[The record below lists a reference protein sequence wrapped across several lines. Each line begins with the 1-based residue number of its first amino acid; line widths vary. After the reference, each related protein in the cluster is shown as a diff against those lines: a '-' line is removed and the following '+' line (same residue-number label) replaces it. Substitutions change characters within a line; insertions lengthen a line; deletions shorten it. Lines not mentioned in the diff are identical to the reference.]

1 VGSDIPHRFF
11 EAYSGPVT
19 SAARTERELLC
30 DLALQVGPDA
40 PTLSGDWDVRHLMA
54 HLVVR
59 DRQPHNGI
67 GIVVPA
73 FAGRHDRAVERVAER
88 EFPTVVGAVRDA
100 RSPLSLPGIDSLA
113 NTVEFFVHHEDVRR
127 ARPDWRPRIHSRRL
141 RDALWRVL
149 PVLGRSLVV
158 SAGVPV
164 RLRRADTG
172 DTMTLRRG
180 ANPVVLTGDVG
191 ELVLFLYGRKQTH
204 GLSFDGPDA
213 HVTALKAASLGF

>member
-1 VGSDIPHRFF
+1 M
-11 EAYSGPVT
+11 T

-30 DLALQVGPDA
+30 DLALTVGPDA

-67 GIVVPA
+67 GIVVTA
-73 FAGRHDRAVERVAER
+73 FADRHDRAVDRTAEHDFATLVDRVRTAW
-88 EFPTVVGAVRDA
+88 
-100 RSPLSLPGIDSLA
+100 SPLSLPGVDSLA

-127 ARPDWRPRIHSRRL
+127 ARPGWEPRVHSRRL
-141 RDALWRVL
+141 RNALWRVL

-158 SAGVPV
+158 NAGVPV
-164 RLRRADTG
+164 RLRRTDSG

-180 ANPVVLTGDVG
+180 ANPVVLSGDVG

>member
-1 VGSDIPHRFF
+1 
-11 EAYSGPVT
+11 VT

-30 DLALQVGPDA
+30 DLALTVGPDA

-67 GIVVPA
+67 GIVVA
-73 FAGRHDRAVERVAER
+73 RLADRHDRAVQRTATR
-88 EFPTVVGAVRDA
+88 GFPSLVESVRAA
-100 RSPLSLPGIDSLA
+100 RSPLSLPGVDSLA
-113 NTVEFFVHHEDVRR
+113 NTVEYFVHHEDVRR
-127 ARPDWRPRIHSRRL
+127 ARPDWEPRVHSRRL

-149 PVLGRSLVV
+149 PVLGRSLVL

-164 RLRRADTG
+164 RLRRCDNG

>member
-1 VGSDIPHRFF
+1 M
-11 EAYSGPVT
+11 T

-30 DLALQVGPDA
+30 DLALAVGPDA
-40 PTLSGDWDVRHLMA
+40 PTLSGDWDVRHLVA

-67 GIVVPA
+67 GIVVSRLA
-73 FAGRHDRAVERVAER
+73 DRHDRAVARVATR
-88 EFPTVVGAVRDA
+88 DFTSLVGAVRDA
-100 RSPLSLPGIDSLA
+100 RSPLALPGVDSLA
-113 NTVEFFVHHEDVRR
+113 NTVEYFVHHEDVRR
-127 ARPDWRPRIHSRRL
+127 ARPDWQPRVHSRKL
-141 RDALWRVL
+141 RDAMWRVL
-149 PVLGRSLVV
+149 PVVGRSLVV

-164 RLRRADTG
+164 RLKRADTSA
-172 DTMTLRRG
+172 TMTLRRG